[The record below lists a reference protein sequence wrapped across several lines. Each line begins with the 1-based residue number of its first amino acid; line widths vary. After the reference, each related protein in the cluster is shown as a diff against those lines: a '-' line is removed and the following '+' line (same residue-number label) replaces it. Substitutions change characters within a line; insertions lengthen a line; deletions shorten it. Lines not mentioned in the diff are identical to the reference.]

1 MARFASVTHTER
13 GLDRLINFSD
23 AVIAIAATLLILPLV
38 EIVNDALSGEGGL
51 SGLNEPSIRLQASSF
66 TVTFFVM
73 TAYWRSHHEMFERVK
88 DYSRGLV
95 ALNFLWLSSMVFLA
109 FPSGFLYD
117 PNDETVALY
126 LFNLS
131 LISVTLRS
139 TRLYIYR
146 HPELLVDPEQKLK
159 KEYSVT
165 TFIWPVVLIF
175 TALAGL
181 LFGPQAYYLLLLV
194 IPIRYFTRGYRPPPP
209 PHTERGMD
217 RVVNFSDAVVAIA
230 ITLLILPLVDII
242 TDSRGDAQDLSLSS
256 IEVIAKIL
264 TFALTFYFMSRQ
276 WLINHRLFENIK
288 DYSPI
293 LIRITYWWLF
303 FMVIFAIPSA
313 LVGEEAVQVL
323 SGRANEEV
331 TQSFPLAFFAFSVV
345 LALISLTSAITIGYL
360 QRHPKLL
367 IDPKQ
372 RLSPRVHYFVAVLFL
387 VAGVVPI
394 LGTAAGYEQLGFGLW
409 IVGLSLPL
417 VVRRLAAR
425 QDAVK
430 RSTRTPS
437 EM

>member
-1 MARFASVTHTER
+1 MARFAGVAHTER

-38 EIVNDALSGEGGL
+38 EIVNDALSDGGGL
-51 SGLNEPSIRLQASSF
+51 SDLNEPSVGLQAASF

-73 TAYWRSHHEMFERVK
+73 TGYWRAHHEIFERVK
-88 DYSRGLV
+88 DYSSGLL
-95 ALNFLWLSSMVFLA
+95 ALNFLWLSSMIFLA
-109 FPSGFLYD
+109 FPAGFLYD
-117 PNDETVALY
+117 PDNETFALY

-131 LISVTLRS
+131 LISVILRS

-146 HPELLVDPEQKLK
+146 HPELLIDPEQKLK

-165 TFIWPVVLIF
+165 TFIWPAVIVL
-175 TALAGL
+175 TALAVL
-181 LFGPQAYYLLLLV
+181 RFGSQANYLLLLG

-293 LIRITYWWLF
+293 LIRITYGWLF
-303 FMVIFAIPSA
+303 LMVIFAIPSA
-313 LVGEEAVQVL
+313 LVGEEAVRIL
-323 SGRANEEV
+323 SGRATEEV
-331 TQSFPLAFFAFSVV
+331 TKSFPLAFFSFSLL
-345 LALISLTSAITIGYL
+345 LALISLTSASTIGYL
-360 QRHPKLL
+360 KRHPKLL
-367 IDPKQ
+367 IDPK
-372 RLSPRVHYFVAVLFL
+372 RRPSPRVHYYVAVLFL
-387 VAGVVPI
+387 VVGVVPI
-394 LGTAAGYEQLGFGLW
+394 LGTAAGYEELGFWLW
-409 IVGLSLPL
+409 IVGVSLPL
-417 VVRRLAAR
+417 VVRWLAAR
-425 QDAVK
+425 QDAAK
-430 RSTRTPS
+430 LAFKSGS
-437 EM
+437 QA